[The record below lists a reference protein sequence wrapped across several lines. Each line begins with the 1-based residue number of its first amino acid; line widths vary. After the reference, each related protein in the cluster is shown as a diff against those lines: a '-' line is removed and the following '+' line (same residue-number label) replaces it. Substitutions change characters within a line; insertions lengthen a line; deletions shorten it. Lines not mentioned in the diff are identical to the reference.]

1 MNVPGIY
8 PHRRNRDG
16 SYDSICLT
24 CFMTASH
31 ATKEAELDKQDEMH
45 VCWTSLLLQS
55 GYSHLAQ
62 PMQPSS
68 APVRI

>member
-8 PHRRNRDG
+8 PHRQNRDG

-31 ATKEAELDKQDEMH
+31 VTIEAELNEQDRAH
-45 VCWTSLLLQS
+45 VCWTSLLTQP
-55 GYSHLAQ
+55 GYSNLTQ
-62 PMQPSS
+62 PIASRLPT
-68 APVRI
+68 V